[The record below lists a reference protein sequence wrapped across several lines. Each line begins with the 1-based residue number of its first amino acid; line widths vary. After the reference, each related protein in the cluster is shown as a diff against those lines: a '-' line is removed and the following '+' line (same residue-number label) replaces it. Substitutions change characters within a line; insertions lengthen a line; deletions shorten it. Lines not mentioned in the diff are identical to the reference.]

1 MIQQGAVLMIVGMGV
16 VFCFLVLLVLAVQ
29 VMGCLLRNICPE
41 EPDVSS
47 QPASLDDTLLVAVA
61 AAQRCRDS

>member
-1 MIQQGAVLMIVGMGV
+1 MIQQGVVLMIVGMGV
-16 VFCFLVLLVLAVQ
+16 VSCFLVLLVLAVQ

-41 EPDVSS
+41 EPQVPP
-47 QPASLDDTLLVAVA
+47 QPASQDDTLLVAVA

>member
-16 VFCFLVLLVLAVQ
+16 VFCFLVLLVLAVKC
-29 VMGCLLRNICPE
+29 MGFLLRDIGSGEPE
-41 EPDVSS
+41 IAPKSVA
-47 QPASLDDTLLVAVA
+47 QDDSLLVAVA